1 MPRPSDR
8 DRLERICARLPEV
21 HVTRHNQHTAFEV
34 RKKKFAWHVV
44 DEHGDG
50 RVALICKASRGDN
63 QAMVASD
70 PSRLF
75 LPKYMAHHGWVGLY
89 LDLGTIDWI
98 EVEELVTD
106 AYLLT
111 APKSLARNVPGSP
124 KP

>member
-1 MPRPSDR
+1 MA
-8 DRLERICARLPEV
+8 RLKDVERLGRICARLPEV
-21 HVTRHNQHTAFEV
+21 VSTRHLQHTAFEV

-50 RVALICKASRGDN
+50 RVALICKAARGDN

-70 PSRLF
+70 PTRLF

-89 LDLGTIDWI
+89 LDLGAVDWT
-98 EVEELVTD
+98 EVGELVTE

-111 APKSLARNVPGSP
+111 APKSLARNVARSP
-124 KP
+124 SP